1 MYKRLHAAAAAAQP
15 GLIYALTFLS
25 ASPPK
30 SHQKQSER
38 LKTCNNGSLFLHP
51 DGVATKH
58 LQLHT
63 YVVTPFFR
71 LMNGFS
77 TIRAE
82 FF

>member
-58 LQLHT
+58 LQLQLLR
-63 YVVTPFFR
+63 FFR

-82 FF
+82 IF